1 MTEAKNAI
9 IVGYDGS
16 ECADPALDW
25 AVEEAR
31 LRQATLTIFH
41 SWNFPYTGMMGP
53 VSTQIEQ
60 AAEET
65 LRLAVDRV
73 RAAAPDVAVTPLLSY
88 GSPGLVLVDSSKN
101 ADLVV
106 VGSHGHSG
114 FRELMLGS
122 VSSLVAQHAACP
134 VVVVRGFDELPPEYY
149 PGRIVVG
156 TDGSASA
163 DDAVGL
169 AFEEA
174 RLRGIPLTAV
184 CAWQP
189 PEQATPQA
197 PYIDTVG
204 LRKLAEEQFQDAL
217 TSWRGKYPDVQ
228 VFNEFIDE
236 PAAEALIAASAGAR
250 LVVVGS
256 RGLGAVRGRL
266 IGSVSQH
273 LLHHAPCPVAV
284 LRS

>member
-1 MTEAKNAI
+1 MTEVKDGI

-16 ECADPALDW
+16 EFGDRALDW

-31 LRQATLTIFH
+31 LRQVTLTIFH

-53 VSTQIEQ
+53 VSTQIQE
-60 AAEET
+60 AGERT
-65 LRLAVDRV
+65 LQTAVDRV
-73 RAAAPDVAVTPLLSY
+73 RAAAPDVEIKPLLSY
-88 GSPGLVLVDSSKN
+88 GSPGIVLVDSSKD

-122 VSSLVAQHAACP
+122 VSAQVARHAACP
-134 VVVVRGFDELPPEYY
+134 VVVVRGFDELAPEYY

-156 TDGSASA
+156 TDGSTAA
-163 DDAVGL
+163 DHAVGL

-174 RLRGIPLTAV
+174 YLRGLPLMAV
-184 CAWQP
+184 CAWHLP
-189 PEQATPQA
+189 DHAEPNA
-197 PYIDTVG
+197 PNTDADG
-204 LRKLAEEQFQDAL
+204 LRKVAERQFQDAL
-217 TSWRGKYPDVQ
+217 ALWGEKYPDVE
-228 VFNEFIDE
+228 VFTEFADG
-236 PAAEALIAASAGAR
+236 PAAEVLIAASAGAR

-256 RGLGAVRGRL
+256 RGVGVVRGRL
-266 IGSVSQH
+266 LGSVSQY

-284 LRS
+284 VRS

>member
-1 MTEAKNAI
+1 MTEFKDAI

-16 ECADPALDW
+16 GCADRALEW

-31 LRQATLTIFH
+31 LRQVTLTIFH

-53 VSTQIEQ
+53 VSTQIEE
-60 AAEET
+60 AAEQT
-65 LRLAVDRV
+65 LQTAVDRV
-73 RAAAPDVAVTPLLSY
+73 RAAAPDVVIKPLLSY
-88 GSPGLVLVDSSKN
+88 GPPALVLVDSSKQ

-106 VGSHGHSG
+106 VGSHGHSD

-122 VSSLVAQHAACP
+122 VSAQVAQHAACP
-134 VVVVRGFDELPPEYY
+134 VVVVRGSGELAPEDY

-156 TDGSASA
+156 TDGSVMA
-163 DDAVGL
+163 DHAVGL

-174 RLRGIPLTAV
+174 YLRGLPLMAV
-184 CAWQP
+184 CAWHLP
-189 PEQATPQA
+189 DHAAPHA
-197 PYIDTVG
+197 PYLDAGG
-204 LRKLAEEQFQDAL
+204 LRKVAKEQFQDAL
-217 TSWRGKYPDVQ
+217 AIWGEKYPDVR
-228 VFNEFIDE
+228 VLAEFTDE

-266 IGSVSQH
+266 LGSVSQH
-273 LLHHAPCPVAV
+273 LLHHAPCPVEV
-284 LRS
+284 VRS

>member
-1 MTEAKNAI
+1 MTEVKYGI

-16 ECADPALDW
+16 ECADRALGW

-31 LRQATLTIFH
+31 LRQAILTIFH

-53 VSTQIEQ
+53 VVTQIEEAGEQ
-60 AAEET
+60 ILQTAI
-65 LRLAVDRV
+65 DRV
-73 RAAAPDVAVTPLLSY
+73 RAAAPDVEVKPLLSY
-88 GSPGLVLVDSSKN
+88 GSPGLVLVDCSKN

-122 VSSLVAQHAACP
+122 VSSQVAQHAVCP

-174 RLRGIPLTAV
+174 HLRGLPLTAV
-184 CAWQP
+184 CAWHL
-189 PEQATPQA
+189 PEQATPHA
-197 PYIDTVG
+197 PYVDADG
-204 LRKLAEEQFQDAL
+204 LRKLAEEQFQNAL
-217 TSWRGKYPDVQ
+217 TAWHDKYPDVQ
-228 VFNEFIDE
+228 VLAEFTGE
-236 PAAEALIAASAGAR
+236 PAAEVLIAASAGAR

-266 IGSVSQH
+266 LGSVSQD

-284 LRS
+284 VRS